1 MSDNDKKKAA
11 EAALDYI
18 QPGEVL
24 GVGTGSTV
32 NFFID
37 ALASVKGKIEAA
49 VSSSQASAAR
59 LRDQGIRVVDLNA
72 AGPLRL
78 YVDGADEAT
87 RHRSLIKGGGGALT
101 GEKIIAACSETFV
114 CIIDAGKQVERLGA
128 FPLPVE
134 VVPMARSMVARDLAR
149 RGGMPEWREGFV
161 SDYGNAILDVHNLE
175 ILDPA
180 GMEAELNQIPGVVT
194 VGLFAQRGADVL
206 LVGTEHG
213 VEAIA

>member
-1 MSDNDKKKAA
+1 MRDNDKKKAA

-59 LRDQGIRVVDLNA
+59 LQEQGIRVVDLNA

-134 VVPMARSMVARDLAR
+134 VVPMARSMVARELAR

-194 VGLFAQRGADVL
+194 VGLFARRGADVL

-213 VEAIA
+213 VEAMA

>member
-59 LRDQGIRVVDLNA
+59 LQEQGIRVVDLNA

-134 VVPMARSMVARDLAR
+134 VVPMARSMVARELAR

-194 VGLFAQRGADVL
+194 VGLFARRGADVL

-213 VEAIA
+213 VEAMA